1 MHTSRLR
8 RLATAIALAAASL
21 IGAVLI
27 SVPAANAATTYY
39 EWESEQSTLNLV
51 MTARGTH
58 HGASV
63 GLATDNNTRHGLW
76 GATHKGN
83 NYWSYRLRASE
94 FVSTPVCLD
103 VDHSGQGANIVV
115 RACNGSSR
123 QNWTETGGS
132 GRTNRLQN
140 QWSGK
145 YIDQP
150 SGPEFL
156 VLLRQESSLGASTLW
171 TWRSVGL

>member
-1 MHTSRLR
+1 MSTSRLR
-8 RLATAIALAAASL
+8 RSATAAVLAAASL
-21 IGAVLI
+21 IGAVLF
-27 SVPAANAATTYY
+27 SAQAANAATTYY

-58 HGASV
+58 HGARV
-63 GLATDNNTRHGLW
+63 GLGPDNNSPDALW
-76 GATHKGN
+76 YATHNGD

-94 FVSTPVCLD
+94 FGSTPVCLD
-103 VDHSGQGANIVV
+103 VDGFGQGAAIVV
-115 RACNGSSR
+115 RRCDNSSR

-132 GRTNRLQN
+132 GTTNRLRN

-156 VLLRQESSLGASTLW
+156 VLLGQETSLSASTLW
-171 TWRSVGL
+171 TWRSVRL